1 MLFSGS
7 CGHTHPHTCVCTCPC
22 AHVQAYTHIYRT
34 LVHCLTILCSKLT
47 SEVTGRRW
55 RGWALLWGVQYLWW
69 NLALHIIFFHYSFL
83 PVRGRPTTSTLD
95 HVQGPPELLGTR
107 DSWAQDQRI
116 GGGPFLLFGGSRGQ
130 EGKSKWYSFS
140 LRAPV
145 RSGISSQSSNLLHC
159 PGLHTLKGHPKW
171 VFPLVVSYIISCC
184 VDFYFKVSFWWSEPK
199 TGVILSKGSCPLNS
213 PALSPPPIR
222 RLHCPA
228 LVLCGRVLIW
238 SSRGRWN
245 ITFTAN

>member
-69 NLALHIIFFHYSFL
+69 NLALHVIFFHYSFL

-107 DSWAQDQRI
+107 YSWAQDQRI
-116 GGGPFLLFGGSRGQ
+116 GGSPFLLFGGAVGR
-130 EGKSKWYSFS
+130 
-140 LRAPV
+140 RANLNGIHSP
-145 RSGISSQSSNLLHC
+145 SGPQWGWASV
-159 PGLHTLKGHPKW
+159 PKA
-171 VFPLVVSYIISCC
+171 VISYIAQ
-184 VDFYFKVSFWWSEPK
+184 VS
-199 TGVILSKGSCPLNS
+199 TL
-213 PALSPPPIR
+213 
-222 RLHCPA
+222 
-228 LVLCGRVLIW
+228 
-238 SSRGRWN
+238 
-245 ITFTAN
+245 